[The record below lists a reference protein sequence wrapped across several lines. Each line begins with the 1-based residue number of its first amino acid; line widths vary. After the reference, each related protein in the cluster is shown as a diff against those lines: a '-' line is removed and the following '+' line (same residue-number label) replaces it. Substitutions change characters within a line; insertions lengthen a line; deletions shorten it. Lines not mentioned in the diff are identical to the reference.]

1 MKTFLKYLISFI
13 VSICLFVAS
22 SYVFGRGL
30 ETDSTI
36 TLILGVVMLVVSF
49 VGCVIL
55 LDEVFE
61 LHF

>member
-1 MKTFLKYLISFI
+1 MKTFLKYLFAFLI
-13 VSICLFVAS
+13 SICLFVAS

-30 ETDSTI
+30 ETDNTI
-36 TLILGVVMLVVSF
+36 TLTLGIVMLAVSF
-49 VGCVIL
+49 VGWVIL